1 MDRSERRPRPG
12 RIIGMNLV
20 ALALFVAAYTLL
32 DLPVPY
38 TITWRGTVDTVFEG
52 GYSLPDQ
59 PAGHVMSAY
68 PFSIV
73 VWAPLRA
80 TVGADSRV
88 AVEEYRLGVG
98 QPRSI
103 LVIRRLG
110 VTCSKVA
117 RFGGLTADCPPP
129 FSPR

>member
-1 MDRSERRPRPG
+1 MERSGRRPLG
-12 RIIGMNLV
+12 RIIGMNLAALAVFV
-20 ALALFVAAYTLL
+20 ALYTLL

-38 TITWRGTVDTVFEG
+38 TITWRGTTDTLFEG
-52 GYSLPDQ
+52 GYAFPDR
-59 PAGHVMSAY
+59 PPGHVTSAY

-80 TVGADSRV
+80 TVAADSRV
-88 AVEEYRLGVG
+88 VNGQNRVG
-98 QPRSI
+98 TPPPRSI

-117 RFGGLTADCPPP
+117 RLGGLTADCPPP
-129 FSPR
+129 FTPR